1 MEDTVQYGRSLQ
13 RNEKGRGR
21 GRPSPK
27 NGKGRGRGVTV
38 NRHDPPCSFV
48 LPPGEKGKLWPSTA
62 RSPHC
67 ASHDARV
74 RPALLSHGARMRV
87 RGLIASIRCLA
98 GVDRSSCSSGKRFD
112 LCRRRPFP
120 ARGSMAA
127 NAAQTPAAPIPTVR
141 VPPPGRDGFAR
152 VASGNLCA
160 PIGRRS
166 FPVHRNL
173 PS

>member
-1 MEDTVQYGRSLQ
+1 VEDTVQYGRSLQ

-62 RSPHC
+62 RSRTARPTTLECAPHSSRTVRGC
-67 ASHDARV
+67 ACVASSRRYGAWQESTARRARPASASIFVGGDPSQRFNGCERRADARC
-74 RPALLSHGARMRV
+74 AHSHGAR
-87 RGLIASIRCLA
+87 
-98 GVDRSSCSSGKRFD
+98 
-112 LCRRRPFP
+112 
-120 ARGSMAA
+120 
-127 NAAQTPAAPIPTVR
+127 APGETVLLEL
-141 VPPPGRDGFAR
+141 PQEA
-152 VASGNLCA
+152 CA
-160 PIGRRS
+160 PIGRCS
-166 FPVHRNL
+166 FPVHRV